1 MPNLQEGRL
10 SHKTLASFQNL
21 LDGRKKTDSKRK
33 GEGNRQTDRG
43 RGRQTDRQTDRQR
56 ERETDRQ
63 TEGEGEERDSAVGCF
78 SEFSTDSP
86 KGCRTKPCNSVKHN
100 PMVCSLM
107 Q

>member
-43 RGRQTDRQTDRQR
+43 RGRQTDRQTDRGRGKERALISCVAGLRWWER
-56 ERETDRQ
+56 ERGLWRLY
-63 TEGEGEERDSAVGCF
+63 SA
-78 SEFSTDSP
+78 
-86 KGCRTKPCNSVKHN
+86 
-100 PMVCSLM
+100 
-107 Q
+107 